1 MLLNLAIQNWMSYY
15 DEATLSLTASLERQH
30 ARTLSKIPGF
40 RSKKA
45 LPLAAIY
52 GGNASGK
59 TGVLNA
65 LRCIKKMILSPA
77 TVNKTVPVIP
87 FFLNSKVF
95 NEPTVFDITFLMN
108 DNVYRWVVEA
118 TRKTVLYE
126 SLEIVKENKIID
138 IYERDTQEN
147 TFEYNDDFFTK
158 SDHIEYVAATT
169 RDNQVF
175 FGNAVSQNVVELN
188 EAYDWFDEVLELVGV
203 ESQAWTF
210 ANCANGIEGF
220 LQFAG
225 RVLNHLDTGIVALKT
240 EPTNLERLIAEAD
253 LQHDIDELKPDEVIT
268 LVGNRSMGDY
278 GFELA
283 MIHLENGRPV
293 AEALNAIH
301 ADAGG
306 NEHSIP
312 LLFES
317 SGTQRLLGLLPMLFE
332 LVNPSNDE
340 VGQKVYVVD
349 ELDRCFHTMLTSYL
363 IEHFS
368 DSCNADTR
376 KQLLFTTHDLLLM
389 DQSLMRRDEMYVAQR
404 RIDGCSE
411 LIGLNEYKDIR
422 FDKDLIKSYLEGRF
436 GGIPMFS
443 DSSDEVLDEVL
454 SVERSNAGVSA
465 E

>member
-1 MLLNLAIQNWMSYY
+1 MLLNLIIQNWMSYY

-30 ARTLSKIPGF
+30 AKTLSKIPGF

-45 LPLAAIY
+45 LPLTAIY

-59 TGVLNA
+59 TGIFNA
-65 LRCIKKMILSPA
+65 LACIKKMILMPA
-77 TVNKTVPVIP
+77 TVNQSVPVIP
-87 FFLNSKVF
+87 FFLNSKAF

-147 TFEYNDDFFTK
+147 TFEYNNDFFTK

-240 EPTNLERLIAEAD
+240 EPTNLERIIKEAD
-253 LQHDIDELKPDEVIT
+253 LQQEVDELQPNEMIT
-268 LVGNRSMGDY
+268 LVGNRSVGDY
-278 GFELA
+278 GFELV
-283 MIHLENGRPV
+283 MVRLENGRPV
-293 AEALNAIH
+293 AETLNAIH
-301 ADAGG
+301 EDTEG
-306 NEHSIP
+306 NQYSIP
-312 LLFES
+312 LPLES
-317 SGTQRLLGLLPMLFE
+317 SGTQRLLGLLPMLFN
-332 LVNPSNDE
+332 LVNPSNGE
-340 VGQKVYVVD
+340 AGQKVYVVD